1 MKKISLAV
9 TMCLALSFTLS
20 AQRSMPQALQ
30 KLMNAEYAISS
41 LYVDSVNEDKL
52 VEEAI
57 KGMLESLDPHSS
69 YTDAKETKELEEP
82 LQGEFSGVGIQF
94 NMNKDTLYVIQT
106 VPGGPSER
114 VGVLAG
120 DRIIYVN
127 DTIIAGVKMK
137 NSDIQKRLRGKK
149 GTNVTIK
156 VKRPGVKELI
166 TFRITRDNIPLHSID
181 AQYMLDERTGYLRI
195 SRFGAKT
202 HEEMMDALKELK
214 KQGMTQLIMDLS
226 DNGGGYLNAAIDMC
240 NEFLD
245 RGQLMVYTEGDNSPR
260 NEANANGWGE
270 YQDLHMVVMVNQY
283 SASAAEIFAGAMQ
296 DWDRAVIVGRRTFG
310 KGLVQRPFKF
320 EDGSMMRLTVARYY
334 TPSGRCIQKPY
345 NRGDKK
351 AYEKELLERANEG
364 EYYSL
369 DSIQFNDSL
378 RYTTRLNHRIIYG
391 GGGVMPDVYVPID
404 TSEYSTYY
412 RDLSAKGILN
422 QYVIKYVDKNR
433 KSIAK
438 QYSTLDAYD
447 RGFAVSDE
455 MMRDLIAMGEQDS
468 VKFDE
473 EKYRTSELLL
483 KDIVKGLIARDVYG
497 DQSAYNVIINH
508 RNPDL
513 KAAIEVLNDRERF
526 DRLLREGNP
535 EYERLVKKND
545 SNPYFLNDRI
555 TVFYSRMPFFLES
568 DTNYDIE
575 GLTPET
581 EYEVQ
586 VQANGDAGTSPWT
599 ESLIFVTTK
608 KTSIE
613 EISADVKGDNRYY
626 NMMGQQVDG
635 NNLPAGIYIHNGK
648 KILVK

>member
-1 MKKISLAV
+1 MNKTLLAIALCLAV
-9 TMCLALSFTLS
+9 SITAI
-20 AQRSMPQALQ
+20 AQRSMPQAMQ
-30 KLMNAEYAISS
+30 KLLNAEYAISS

-52 VEEAI
+52 IEDAI
-57 KGMLESLDPHSS
+57 KGMLENLDPHSS

-127 DTIIAGVKMK
+127 DTTIAGVKMK

-149 GTNVTIK
+149 GTQVTIK
-156 VKRPGVKELI
+156 VQRPGVKDLI

-181 AQYMLDERTGYLRI
+181 AQYMLDDHTGYLRI

-202 HEEMMDALKELK
+202 HEEMIDALKQLK
-214 KQGMTQLIMDLS
+214 KQGMTQLVMDLS

-245 RGQLMVYTEGDNSPR
+245 RGQLMVYTEGQNSPR
-260 NEANANGWGE
+260 NEAHANGWGE
-270 YQDLHMVVMVNQY
+270 YKDLPLVVMVNQY

-345 NRGDKK
+345 DRGNKK
-351 AYEKELLERANEG
+351 AYEKELLDRANEG

-378 RYTTRLNHRIIYG
+378 RYTTRLNGRTIYG

-404 TSEYSTYY
+404 TTEYSTYY
-412 RDLSAKGILN
+412 RDMTAKGIIN
-422 QYVIKYVDKNR
+422 QFAIQYVDKHR

-438 QYSTLDAYD
+438 QYKTVKDFD
-447 RGFAVSDE
+447 RGFTVSDE
-455 MMRDLIAMGEQDS
+455 MMRDFIAMGEKDS
-468 VKFDE
+468 VKYNE
-473 EKYRTSELLL
+473 EKYRTSEMML
-483 KDIVKGLIARDVYG
+483 KAIIKGLIARDIYG
-497 DQSAYNVIINH
+497 DPGAYSVVINH
-508 RNPDL
+508 RNPDV
-513 KAAIEVLNDRERF
+513 KAAYDVLNDRERYQ
-526 DRLLREGNP
+526 RLLHEGNP
-535 EYERLVKKND
+535 EYERLVK
-545 SNPYFLNDRI
+545 
-555 TVFYSRMPFFLES
+555 
-568 DTNYDIE
+568 
-575 GLTPET
+575 
-581 EYEVQ
+581 
-586 VQANGDAGTSPWT
+586 
-599 ESLIFVTTK
+599 
-608 KTSIE
+608 
-613 EISADVKGDNRYY
+613 
-626 NMMGQQVDG
+626 
-635 NNLPAGIYIHNGK
+635 HN
-648 KILVK
+648 

>member
-1 MKKISLAV
+1 MKKVIIAM
-9 TMCLALSFTLS
+9 TMGLALSLTLS
-20 AQRSMPQALQ
+20 AQRSMPQAMQ
-30 KLMNAEYAISS
+30 KLLNAEYAISS
-41 LYVDSVNEDKL
+41 LYVDSINEEKL
-52 VEEAI
+52 VEDAI
-57 KGMLESLDPHSS
+57 KGMLENLDPHSS

-127 DTIIAGVKMK
+127 DTLIAGVKMK

-156 VKRPGVKELI
+156 VKRPGVNELI
-166 TFRITRDNIPLHSID
+166 TFRITRDNIPVHSID
-181 AQYMLDERTGYLRI
+181 ACYMLDEQTGYLRI

-202 HEEMMDALKELK
+202 HDEMMESLKDLR
-214 KQGMTQLIMDLS
+214 KQGMRQLIMDLS

-240 NEFLD
+240 NEFLE
-245 RGQLMVYTEGDNSPR
+245 RGQLMVYTEGVNSPR
-260 NEANANGWGE
+260 NEANANGWGD
-270 YQDLHMVVMVNQY
+270 YKDLHMVVIVNQY

-351 AYEKELLERANEG
+351 AYEHELMDRYNEG

-378 RYTTRLNHRIIYG
+378 RYTTRLNGRTIYG
-391 GGGVMPDVYVPID
+391 GGGVMPDIFVPVD

-412 RDLSAKGILN
+412 RDMSAKGILN
-422 QYVIKYVDKNR
+422 QFAIRYVDKNR
-433 KSIAK
+433 KSINK
-438 QYSTLDAYD
+438 LYKTVKDFD
-447 RGFAVSDE
+447 EGFSVNDE

-468 VKFDE
+468 VKYDE
-473 EKYRTSELLL
+473 EKYRTSEQLL
-483 KDIVKGLIARDVYG
+483 KAIIKGLIARDIYG
-497 DQSAYNVIINH
+497 DTGAYSIVINH
-508 RNPDL
+508 RNRDVR
-513 KAAIEVLNDRERF
+513 AAYEVLNDRERY

-535 EYERLVKKND
+535 EYERLVKKN
-545 SNPYFLNDRI
+545 
-555 TVFYSRMPFFLES
+555 E
-568 DTNYDIE
+568 
-575 GLTPET
+575 
-581 EYEVQ
+581 
-586 VQANGDAGTSPWT
+586 
-599 ESLIFVTTK
+599 K
-608 KTSIE
+608 
-613 EISADVKGDNRYY
+613 
-626 NMMGQQVDG
+626 
-635 NNLPAGIYIHNGK
+635 
-648 KILVK
+648 

>member
-1 MKKISLAV
+1 MN
-9 TMCLALSFTLS
+9 
-20 AQRSMPQALQ
+20 AQRTMPMSQAMQ
-30 KLMNAEYAISS
+30 KLLNAEYAISS

-52 VEEAI
+52 IEDAI
-57 KGMLESLDPHSS
+57 KGMLENLDPHSS

-94 NMNKDTLYVIQT
+94 NMNKDTLYIIQT

-127 DTIIAGVKMK
+127 DTTIAGVKMK

-149 GTNVTIK
+149 GTEVTIK

-202 HEEMMDALKELK
+202 HEEMMDALHELK

-245 RGQLMVYTEGDNSPR
+245 RGQLMVYTEGQNAPR
-260 NEANANGWGE
+260 NEANANGWGN
-270 YQDLHMVVMVNQY
+270 YKDLHMVVMVNQY

-296 DWDRAVIVGRRTFG
+296 DWDRAVVVGRRTFG

-320 EDGSMMRLTVARYY
+320 DDGSMMRLTVARYY

-351 AYEKELLERANEG
+351 AYEHELLDRANEG

-378 RYTTRLNHRIIYG
+378 RYTTRLNGRTIYG
-391 GGGVMPDVYVPID
+391 GGGVMPDVYVPVD

-412 RDLSAKGILN
+412 RDMTAKGIIN
-422 QYVIKYVDKNR
+422 QYVISYVDKHR
-433 KSIAK
+433 KDIAK
-438 QYSTLDAYD
+438 QYKTVKDFD
-447 RGFAVSDE
+447 NGFIVTDE
-455 MMRDLIAMGEQDS
+455 MMRDFIARGEQDS
-468 VKFDE
+468 VKYDE
-473 EKYRTSELLL
+473 EKYRISEQLL
-483 KDIVKGLIARDVYG
+483 KDIIKGLIARDVYG
-497 DQSAYNVIINH
+497 DQSAYSIIINH
-508 RNPDL
+508 RNRDL
-513 KAAIEVLNDRERF
+513 QAAIAVLNDRERF

-535 EYERLVKKND
+535 EYERLVKK
-545 SNPYFLNDRI
+545 S
-555 TVFYSRMPFFLES
+555 
-568 DTNYDIE
+568 
-575 GLTPET
+575 
-581 EYEVQ
+581 
-586 VQANGDAGTSPWT
+586 
-599 ESLIFVTTK
+599 
-608 KTSIE
+608 
-613 EISADVKGDNRYY
+613 
-626 NMMGQQVDG
+626 
-635 NNLPAGIYIHNGK
+635 GK
-648 KILVK
+648 

>member
-1 MKKISLAV
+1 MKKILFVVGIGLLLSL
-9 TMCLALSFTLS
+9 SIN
-20 AQRSMPQALQ
+20 AQRTISMPKSIQ
-30 KLMNAEYAISS
+30 KLLNAEYAITS

-52 VEEAI
+52 IEDAI

-94 NMNKDTLYVIQT
+94 NMSSDTLYVIQT

-127 DTIIAGVKMK
+127 DTTIAGVKMK

-149 GTNVTIK
+149 GTQVTIK

-181 AQYMLDERTGYLRI
+181 AKYMLDERTGYLRI

-202 HEEMMDALKELK
+202 HDEMMEALHELT
-214 KQGMTQLIMDLS
+214 KQGMTQLIIDLN

-260 NEANANGWGE
+260 NEANANGWGN
-270 YQDLHMVVMVNQY
+270 YKDLHMVVMVNQY

-345 NRGDKK
+345 SRGDKK
-351 AYEKELLERANEG
+351 AYEHELLDRANEG

-378 RYTTRLNHRIIYG
+378 RYTTRLNGRTIYG
-391 GGGVMPDVYVPID
+391 GGGVMPDVFVPVD

-412 RDLSAKGILN
+412 RDLTAKGIIN
-422 QYVIKYVDKNR
+422 QYVIGYVDKNR
-433 KSIAK
+433 KAIAR
-438 QYSTLDAYD
+438 QYKTVKDFD
-447 RGFAVSDE
+447 NGFMVSDD
-455 MMRDLIAMGEQDS
+455 MMREFIARGEQDS
-468 VKFDE
+468 VKYDE
-473 EKYRTSELLL
+473 EKYRTSEQLL
-483 KDIVKGLIARDVYG
+483 KDIIKGLIARDVYG
-497 DQSAYNVIINH
+497 DQSAYSIVINH
-508 RNPDL
+508 RNRDL
-513 KAAIEVLNDRERF
+513 QAALAVLNDRDRF

-535 EYERLVKKND
+535 EYERLVKHHDPK
-545 SNPYFLNDRI
+545 
-555 TVFYSRMPFFLES
+555 
-568 DTNYDIE
+568 
-575 GLTPET
+575 
-581 EYEVQ
+581 
-586 VQANGDAGTSPWT
+586 
-599 ESLIFVTTK
+599 
-608 KTSIE
+608 
-613 EISADVKGDNRYY
+613 
-626 NMMGQQVDG
+626 
-635 NNLPAGIYIHNGK
+635 
-648 KILVK
+648 

>member
-1 MKKISLAV
+1 
-9 TMCLALSFTLS
+9 MCLALSLTTT
-20 AQRSMPQALQ
+20 AQRAMPQAMQ
-30 KLMNAEYAISS
+30 KLLNAEYAIAS
-41 LYVDSVNEDKL
+41 LYVDSVNEEKL
-52 VEEAI
+52 VEDAI
-57 KGMLESLDPHSS
+57 KGMLENLDPHSS
-69 YTDAKETKELEEP
+69 YTDAKETKDLEEP

-94 NMNKDTLYVIQT
+94 NMNQDTLYVIQT

-120 DRIIYVN
+120 DRIITVN
-127 DTIIAGVKMK
+127 DTSIAGVKMK

-149 GTNVTIK
+149 GTQVTIK

-181 AQYMLDERTGYLRI
+181 AKYMLDDHTGYLRI

-202 HEEMMDALKELK
+202 HEEMMDAMKELK

-245 RGQLMVYTEGDNSPR
+245 RGQLMVYTEGENNPR

-270 YQDLHMVVMVNQY
+270 YKDLHMVVMVNQY

-296 DWDRAVIVGRRTFG
+296 DWDRAVVVGRRTFG

-320 EDGSMMRLTVARYY
+320 DDGSMMRLTVARYY

-345 NRGDKK
+345 DRGNKK
-351 AYEKELLERANEG
+351 AYEKELLDRANEG
-364 EYYSL
+364 EYYCL
-369 DSIQFNDSL
+369 DSIQFNDTL
-378 RYTTRLNHRIIYG
+378 RYTTRLNGRTIYG

-412 RDLSAKGILN
+412 RDLTAKGIIN

-433 KSIAK
+433 KPISK
-438 QYSTLDAYD
+438 QYKTLQDFD
-447 RGFAVSDE
+447 QGFVVTDE
-455 MMRDLIAMGEQDS
+455 MMKDFIAMGENDS

-483 KDIVKGLIARDVYG
+483 KDIIKGLIARDVYG

-508 RNPDL
+508 RNRDL
-513 KAAIEVLNDRERF
+513 QAAIDVLNDRERY

-535 EYERLVKKND
+535 EYERLVKR
-545 SNPYFLNDRI
+545 P
-555 TVFYSRMPFFLES
+555 
-568 DTNYDIE
+568 
-575 GLTPET
+575 
-581 EYEVQ
+581 
-586 VQANGDAGTSPWT
+586 
-599 ESLIFVTTK
+599 
-608 KTSIE
+608 
-613 EISADVKGDNRYY
+613 
-626 NMMGQQVDG
+626 
-635 NNLPAGIYIHNGK
+635 
-648 KILVK
+648 

>member
-20 AQRSMPQALQ
+20 AQRSLPQALQ

-245 RGQLMVYTEGDNSPR
+245 RGQLMVYTEGENSPR

-345 NRGDKK
+345 SRGDKK
-351 AYEKELLERANEG
+351 AYEKELLDRANEG

-438 QYSTLDAYD
+438 QYSTLDAFD

-545 SNPYFLNDRI
+545 
-555 TVFYSRMPFFLES
+555 
-568 DTNYDIE
+568 
-575 GLTPET
+575 
-581 EYEVQ
+581 
-586 VQANGDAGTSPWT
+586 
-599 ESLIFVTTK
+599 
-608 KTSIE
+608 
-613 EISADVKGDNRYY
+613 
-626 NMMGQQVDG
+626 
-635 NNLPAGIYIHNGK
+635 
-648 KILVK
+648 

>member
-20 AQRSMPQALQ
+20 AQRSLPQALQ

-345 NRGDKK
+345 SRGDKK
-351 AYEKELLERANEG
+351 AYEKELLDRANEG

-438 QYSTLDAYD
+438 QYGTLDAFD

-513 KAAIEVLNDRERF
+513 KAAIEVLNDHERF

-545 SNPYFLNDRI
+545 
-555 TVFYSRMPFFLES
+555 
-568 DTNYDIE
+568 
-575 GLTPET
+575 
-581 EYEVQ
+581 
-586 VQANGDAGTSPWT
+586 
-599 ESLIFVTTK
+599 
-608 KTSIE
+608 
-613 EISADVKGDNRYY
+613 
-626 NMMGQQVDG
+626 
-635 NNLPAGIYIHNGK
+635 
-648 KILVK
+648 

>member
-1 MKKISLAV
+1 MKKILFAV
-9 TMCLALSFTLS
+9 TMGLALSLTTT
-20 AQRSMPQALQ
+20 AQRSMPQAMQ
-30 KLMNAEYAISS
+30 KLLNAEYAISS
-41 LYVDSVNEDKL
+41 LYVDTVNEDKL
-52 VEEAI
+52 VEDAI
-57 KGMLESLDPHSS
+57 KGMLENLDPHSS

-127 DTIIAGVKMK
+127 DTVIAGVKMK

-156 VKRPGVKELI
+156 VKRPGVKDLI

-214 KQGMTQLIMDLS
+214 KQGMTQLIMDLN

-245 RGQLMVYTEGDNSPR
+245 RGQLMVYTEGENSPR

-270 YQDLHMVVMVNQY
+270 HKDLHMVVMVNQY

-351 AYEKELLERANEG
+351 AYEKELLDRANEG
-364 EYYSL
+364 EFYCL
-369 DSIQFNDSL
+369 DSIQINDTV
-378 RYTTRLNHRIIYG
+378 RYTTRLNHRTIYG
-391 GGGVMPDVYVPID
+391 GGGVMPDVFVPVD

-412 RDLSAKGILN
+412 RDLTAKGIIN
-422 QYVIKYVDKNR
+422 QYAIKYVDKNR
-433 KSIAK
+433 KAIAK
-438 QYSTLDAYD
+438 QFKTVKDFD
-447 RGFAVSDE
+447 RGFTVSDE
-455 MMRDLIAMGEQDS
+455 MMKDFIAMGENDS
-468 VKFDE
+468 IKYDE
-473 EKYRTSELLL
+473 EKYRTSERLL
-483 KDIVKGLIARDVYG
+483 KDIIKGLIARDTYG
-497 DQSAYNVIINH
+497 DQSAYSVIINH
-508 RNPDL
+508 RNHDL
-513 KAAIEVLNDRERF
+513 QAAYEVLNDRERY

-535 EYERLVKKND
+535 EYEHLIKHDTTAKKD
-545 SNPYFLNDRI
+545 
-555 TVFYSRMPFFLES
+555 
-568 DTNYDIE
+568 
-575 GLTPET
+575 
-581 EYEVQ
+581 
-586 VQANGDAGTSPWT
+586 
-599 ESLIFVTTK
+599 
-608 KTSIE
+608 
-613 EISADVKGDNRYY
+613 
-626 NMMGQQVDG
+626 
-635 NNLPAGIYIHNGK
+635 
-648 KILVK
+648 

>member
-1 MKKISLAV
+1 MNKGLYLVALCLVFSLTV
-9 TMCLALSFTLS
+9 T
-20 AQRSMPQALQ
+20 AQRSLPQVLQ
-30 KLMNAEYAISS
+30 KLLNAEYAIST

-52 VEEAI
+52 VEDAI

-127 DTIIAGVKMK
+127 DTTIAGVKMK

-156 VKRPGVKELI
+156 VKRPGVKDLI
-166 TFRITRDNIPLHSID
+166 TFRITRDNIPLNSID
-181 AQYMLDERTGYLRI
+181 AKYMLDERTGYLRI

-202 HEEMMDALKELK
+202 HEEMMEALQELK

-240 NEFLD
+240 NEFLE
-245 RGQLMVYTEGDNSPR
+245 RGQLMVYTEGENSPR
-260 NEANANGWGE
+260 NEANANGWGN
-270 YQDLHMVVMVNQY
+270 YKDLHMVVIVNQY

-296 DWDRAVIVGRRTFG
+296 DWDRAVVVGRRTFG

-351 AYEKELLERANEG
+351 AYEKELLDRYNEG

-378 RYTTRLNHRIIYG
+378 RYTTRLNGRTIYG
-391 GGGVMPDVYVPID
+391 GGGVMPDVFVPVD
-404 TSEYSTYY
+404 TTEYSTYY

-422 QYVIKYVDKNR
+422 QYAIKFVDKER
-433 KSIAK
+433 KAITKRYATVK
-438 QYSTLDAYD
+438 EFDE
-447 RGFAVSDE
+447 GFVITDE
-455 MMRDLIAMGEQDS
+455 MMRDLIQMGENDS
-468 VKFDE
+468 IKYDE
-473 EKYRTSELLL
+473 EKYRTSEQML
-483 KDIVKGLIARDVYG
+483 KAITKGLIARDLYG
-497 DQSAYNVIINH
+497 DAGAYSVIINH
-508 RNPDL
+508 RNPDVQ
-513 KAAIEVLNDRERF
+513 AAYQILNDREGYE
-526 DRLLREGNP
+526 RLLREGNP
-535 EYERLVKKND
+535 EYERLVKKHND
-545 SNPYFLNDRI
+545 
-555 TVFYSRMPFFLES
+555 
-568 DTNYDIE
+568 
-575 GLTPET
+575 
-581 EYEVQ
+581 Q
-586 VQANGDAGTSPWT
+586 
-599 ESLIFVTTK
+599 
-608 KTSIE
+608 
-613 EISADVKGDNRYY
+613 
-626 NMMGQQVDG
+626 
-635 NNLPAGIYIHNGK
+635 
-648 KILVK
+648 

>member
-1 MKKISLAV
+1 MKTILLILPLMVA
-9 TMCLALSFTLS
+9 LALSMP
-20 AQRSMPQALQ
+20 AQHSMPQSMQ
-30 KLMNAEYAISS
+30 KLLNAEYAIST

-127 DTIIAGVKMK
+127 DTVIAGVKMK

-149 GTNVTIK
+149 GSTVIIK
-156 VKRPGVKELI
+156 VKRAGVPELI
-166 TFRITRDNIPLHSID
+166 TFRITRDNIPVHSID
-181 AQYMLDERTGYLRI
+181 ASYMMDEKTGYLRI

-202 HEEMMDALKELK
+202 YEEMMDALKELK

-240 NEFLD
+240 NEFLE
-245 RGQLMVYTEGDNSPR
+245 RGQLMVYTQGENAPR
-260 NEANANGWGE
+260 NEANANGWGS
-270 YQDLHMVVMVNQY
+270 YKDLHMVVIVNQY

-296 DWDRAVIVGRRTFG
+296 DWDRAVVVGRRTFG

-351 AYEKELLERANEG
+351 SYEKELLDRANEG

-378 RYTTRLNHRIIYG
+378 RYATRVNGRTIYG
-391 GGGVMPDVYVPID
+391 GGGVMPDVYVPVD

-412 RDLSAKGILN
+412 RDMSAKGLTN
-422 QYVIKYVDKNR
+422 QYAISYVDKHR
-433 KSIAK
+433 KAISKSYPTVQAF
-438 QYSTLDAYD
+438 DN
-447 RGFAVSDE
+447 GFTVSDE
-455 MMRDLIAMGEQDS
+455 MMRDFIALGERDS

-473 EKYRTSELLL
+473 QKYRTSEALL
-483 KDIVKGLIARDVYG
+483 KDIIKGLIARDIYG
-497 DQSAYNVIINH
+497 DPGAYSVIINH
-508 RNPDL
+508 RNQDV
-513 KAAIEVLNDRERF
+513 KAAHEVLNDHERYQ
-526 DRLLREGNP
+526 RLLREGNP
-535 EYERLVKKND
+535 EYERLVKRN
-545 SNPYFLNDRI
+545 
-555 TVFYSRMPFFLES
+555 
-568 DTNYDIE
+568 
-575 GLTPET
+575 
-581 EYEVQ
+581 Q
-586 VQANGDAGTSPWT
+586 
-599 ESLIFVTTK
+599 
-608 KTSIE
+608 
-613 EISADVKGDNRYY
+613 
-626 NMMGQQVDG
+626 
-635 NNLPAGIYIHNGK
+635 
-648 KILVK
+648 

>member
-1 MKKISLAV
+1 MKKIFFVVGIL
-9 TMCLALSFTLS
+9 LALSLS
-20 AQRSMPQALQ
+20 INAQRTMSMPQAMQ
-30 KLMNAEYAISS
+30 KLLNAEYAISS

-52 VEEAI
+52 IEEAI
-57 KGMLESLDPHSS
+57 KGMLQSLDPHSS

-127 DTIIAGVKMK
+127 DTVIAGVKMR

-149 GTNVTIK
+149 GTQVTIK
-156 VKRPGVKELI
+156 VKRPNVKELI
-166 TFRITRDNIPLHSID
+166 TFRITRDNIPVHSID
-181 AQYMLDERTGYLRI
+181 ASYMLDDHTGYLRI

-202 HEEMMDALKELK
+202 HEEMMEAMKDLK
-214 KQGMTQLIMDLS
+214 KQGMTQLVMDLS

-245 RGQLMVYTEGDNSPR
+245 RGQLMVYTEGENSPR
-260 NEANANGWGE
+260 NEANANGWGS
-270 YQDLHMVVMVNQY
+270 YKDLHMVVMVNQY

-351 AYEKELLERANEG
+351 AYENELLERANEG
-364 EYYSL
+364 EYYCL

-378 RYTTRLNHRIIYG
+378 RYTTRLNGRTIYG

-404 TSEYSTYY
+404 TTEYSTYY
-412 RDLSAKGILN
+412 RDLTAKGIIN
-422 QYVIKYVDKNR
+422 QYVIQYVDKNR
-433 KSIAK
+433 KSISK
-438 QYSTLDAYD
+438 QFASLQDFD
-447 RGFAVSDE
+447 GGFTVTDE
-455 MMRDLIAMGEQDS
+455 MMRDFIAMGEKDS
-468 VKFDE
+468 VKYDE
-473 EKYRTSELLL
+473 EKYRTSEQLI
-483 KDIVKGLIARDVYG
+483 KDIIKGLIARDVYS

-508 RNPDL
+508 RNRDL
-513 KAAIEVLNDRERF
+513 QAAIAVLNDR
-526 DRLLREGNP
+526 DRYNSLLREGNP
-535 EYERLVKKND
+535 DYERLVNKPKK
-545 SNPYFLNDRI
+545 
-555 TVFYSRMPFFLES
+555 
-568 DTNYDIE
+568 
-575 GLTPET
+575 
-581 EYEVQ
+581 
-586 VQANGDAGTSPWT
+586 
-599 ESLIFVTTK
+599 
-608 KTSIE
+608 
-613 EISADVKGDNRYY
+613 
-626 NMMGQQVDG
+626 
-635 NNLPAGIYIHNGK
+635 
-648 KILVK
+648 

>member
-20 AQRSMPQALQ
+20 AQRSLPQALQ

-245 RGQLMVYTEGDNSPR
+245 RGQLMVYTEGENSPR

-345 NRGDKK
+345 SRGDKK
-351 AYEKELLERANEG
+351 AYEKELLDRANEG

-404 TSEYSTYY
+404 TTEYSTYY

-438 QYSTLDAYD
+438 QYSTLDAFD
-447 RGFAVSDE
+447 RGFAVSDA

-545 SNPYFLNDRI
+545 
-555 TVFYSRMPFFLES
+555 
-568 DTNYDIE
+568 
-575 GLTPET
+575 
-581 EYEVQ
+581 
-586 VQANGDAGTSPWT
+586 
-599 ESLIFVTTK
+599 
-608 KTSIE
+608 
-613 EISADVKGDNRYY
+613 
-626 NMMGQQVDG
+626 
-635 NNLPAGIYIHNGK
+635 
-648 KILVK
+648 

>member
-20 AQRSMPQALQ
+20 AQRSLPQALQ

-245 RGQLMVYTEGDNSPR
+245 RGQLMVYTEGENSPR

-513 KAAIEVLNDRERF
+513 KAAIEVLNDHERF

-545 SNPYFLNDRI
+545 
-555 TVFYSRMPFFLES
+555 
-568 DTNYDIE
+568 
-575 GLTPET
+575 
-581 EYEVQ
+581 
-586 VQANGDAGTSPWT
+586 
-599 ESLIFVTTK
+599 
-608 KTSIE
+608 
-613 EISADVKGDNRYY
+613 
-626 NMMGQQVDG
+626 
-635 NNLPAGIYIHNGK
+635 
-648 KILVK
+648 